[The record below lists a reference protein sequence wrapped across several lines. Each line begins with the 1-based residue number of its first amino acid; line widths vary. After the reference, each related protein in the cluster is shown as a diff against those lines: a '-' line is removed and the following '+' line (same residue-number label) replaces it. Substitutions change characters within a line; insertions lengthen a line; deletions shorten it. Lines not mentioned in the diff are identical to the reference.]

1 MNTKHQRS
9 KIYETHINKT
19 ESRYRHSLAILVE
32 VFNILLSVMDK
43 ELQKFHKETR
53 TSTKLYID

>member
-1 MNTKHQRS
+1 MKHTLTKL
-9 KIYETHINKT
+9 KVDID
-19 ESRYRHSLAILVE
+19 SLAILVE